1 MATTLRFNSSALVSK
16 HKENIAASLAHR
28 LEIARS
34 AHNTHL
40 IFQLEQEQQ
49 ALLKDSKPALVSA
62 LSTVV
67 QGIQTTLSSWSQAI
81 AQPQKLSVEKIV
93 GDDGNIWWRAY
104 DYRTGKTLYAEA
116 EWEVIAWIEK
126 NSAGQ

>member
-28 LEIARS
+28 LEIARN

-40 IFQLEQEQQ
+40 ILQLEQEQQ
-49 ALLKDSKPALVSA
+49 ALLKDSKPALASA
-62 LSTVV
+62 LSTVAH
-67 QGIQTTLSSWSQAI
+67 GIQTALSSWSQAI

>member
-1 MATTLRFNSSALVSK
+1 MATTLRFNSPELVSK

-28 LEIARS
+28 LEVARN

-40 IFQLEQEQQ
+40 VLQLEKEQQ
-49 ALLKDSKPALVSA
+49 ALLKESQPAVVSA
-62 LSTVV
+62 LSNLAQSV
-67 QGIQTTLSSWSQAI
+67 QTTLASWGKAI
-81 AQPQKLSVEKIV
+81 AQPQKLSVEKVV

-116 EWEVIAWIEK
+116 EWEVIAWIEE